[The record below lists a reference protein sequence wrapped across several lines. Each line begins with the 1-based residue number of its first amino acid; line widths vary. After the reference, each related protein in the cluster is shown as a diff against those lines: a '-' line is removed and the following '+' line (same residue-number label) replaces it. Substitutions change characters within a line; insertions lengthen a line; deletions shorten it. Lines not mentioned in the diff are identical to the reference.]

1 MARLCFHSSNYTL
14 PSFLSPREAHPSRS
28 KLRRVAILRSEGIL
42 GRHSEASMKHFLS
55 WAMLALIVVAA
66 VIYLAGSSTVDFIGF
81 KDWTKNLG
89 AGAGVALAIL
99 FLVGG
104 VY

>member
-1 MARLCFHSSNYTL
+1 
-14 PSFLSPREAHPSRS
+14 
-28 KLRRVAILRSEGIL
+28 
-42 GRHSEASMKHFLS
+42 MKHFLS

-99 FLVGG
+99 FLIGG
-104 VY
+104 VYSHIYLGLRRPKSEE